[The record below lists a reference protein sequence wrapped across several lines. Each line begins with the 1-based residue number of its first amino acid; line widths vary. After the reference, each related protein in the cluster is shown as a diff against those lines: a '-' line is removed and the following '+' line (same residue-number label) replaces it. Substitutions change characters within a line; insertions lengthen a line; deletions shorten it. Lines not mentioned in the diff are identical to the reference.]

1 MTKTQFII
9 EKLNIPAEYMDGINV
24 EEMKGLKAGVPAWVN
39 QHTLSDWAAEQES
52 DCDETE
58 LAEKYRQL
66 SAKCDVEA
74 TIGFER
80 DILDNEAMADVF
92 SDDFFVEWGH
102 VFDAVGGYYAKGL
115 AGVVGKDVQTALRYY
130 LHAEKLLHD
139 RDVEF
144 VEIVEEDIWCE
155 ISELYYFEFYCK
167 DIDIDYAQALKYHE
181 LTGNYE
187 FIGDYY
193 FDGKHC
199 PVDYQKA
206 LVCYKKEDRPSVAED
221 LPWSYAELYRK
232 MAECYLQL
240 GNDEAFMQYMSR
252 AAELKSRG

>member
-1 MTKTQFII
+1 MTYAQFII
-9 EKLNIPAEYMDGINV
+9 KYVGIPAEYLEGIDLTDV
-24 EEMKGLKAGVPAWVN
+24 KILKLGVPAWVN
-39 QHTLSDWAAEQES
+39 QQALSIWAGEKRH
-52 DCDETE
+52 DCKQSK
-58 LAEKYRQL
+58 LAKKYHRL
-66 SAKCDVEA
+66 SVKCDVESA
-74 TIGFER
+74 IGFER
-80 DILDNEAMADVF
+80 DSLDNEAMADVF
-92 SDDFFVEWGH
+92 SDDFFVAWGN
-102 VFDAVGGYYAKGL
+102 VFDAVGNYYAKGML
-115 AGVVGKDVQTALRYY
+115 DVVEKDVQKALRYY
-130 LHAEKLLHD
+130 MHAEILLHD

-155 ISELYYFEFYCK
+155 ISELYYFEFYRK
-167 DIDIDYAQALKYHE
+167 DMDIDYAQALKYHE
-181 LTGNYE
+181 LAGNYE

-206 LVCYKKEDRPSVAED
+206 LDCYKKDDRPSVAED

-252 AAELKSRG
+252 AAELESRG